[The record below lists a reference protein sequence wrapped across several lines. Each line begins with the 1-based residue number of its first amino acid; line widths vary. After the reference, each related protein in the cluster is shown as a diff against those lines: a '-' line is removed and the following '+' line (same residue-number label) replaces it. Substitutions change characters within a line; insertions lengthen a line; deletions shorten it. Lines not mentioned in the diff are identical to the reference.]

1 MTEREWRMQRE
12 LLGKLY
18 DKIDALRI
26 KEKKYNNDVWARL
39 DEAIGRKDKEGT
51 EELGSL
57 WDISSGYERAYDN
70 VLAII
75 EETMSNLERVE

>member
-1 MTEREWRMQRE
+1 MQRE

-18 DKIDALRI
+18 DKINALRI
-26 KEKKYNNDVWARL
+26 KEKKYNNDVCERL
-39 DEAIGRKDKEGT
+39 DDAIERKDKEDIEQLGT
-51 EELGSL
+51 L

-75 EETMSNLERVE
+75 EKTMSNLERVDD